1 MRPRERGIALI
12 TAIVLVAIATVI
24 ATAIAFSSA
33 MAARRATTVFGADQ
47 SLLAAEG
54 AEAVA
59 AYLLKQ
65 SMSSGTSAM
74 TGQSGSSS
82 GPAGSSS
89 GGASVTGTAGTTTA
103 ANGSTTTAAQS
114 NAANQITALN
124 QLWARSYG
132 PTQLMPGVVLES
144 FQLEDQQGKFNIN
157 NLAPG
162 PTGATDPVAVQ
173 QFGVLLSL
181 LQIDTKWAGIVADW
195 IDSDVEP
202 NVPYGAEDSVY
213 LSQTP
218 QYRAANEPVSS
229 ISELLATGMGRDI
242 YNRISPYITALP
254 SGPGS
259 AINVC
264 TASGLLLDAISGSIE
279 YSNDP
284 NALSMQRQAE
294 GCFPTLQVFQASL
307 NPQTSSQ
314 LAGRLGQQSS
324 YFRLVCFIT
333 IGTARFRLY
342 SLLQRDLSGQ
352 VRVVLRTFGTE

>member
-1 MRPRERGIALI
+1 MTAHGQRGIALI

-65 SMSSGTSAM
+65 SMSSGPAASP
-74 TGQSGSSS
+74 GSPGSSS
-82 GPAGSSS
+82 GASSSS
-89 GGASVTGTAGTTTA
+89 GGSAAGSGAAAASPAQANAG
-103 ANGSTTTAAQS
+103 GQV
-114 NAANQITALN
+114 TALN

-132 PTQLMPGVVLES
+132 PTQLLPGVMLES
-144 FQLEDQQGKFNIN
+144 FQLEDQQSKFNIN

-162 PTGATDPVAVQ
+162 PSGSTDPLSKQ
-173 QFGVLLSL
+173 QFEVLLSL
-181 LQIDTKWAGIVADW
+181 LNIDTKWAGIVADW
-195 IDSDVEP
+195 IDADIEP
-202 NVPYGAEDSVY
+202 NVPFGAEDSVY
-213 LSQTP
+213 LSLDP
-218 QYRAANEPVSS
+218 QFRAANQPVSS
-229 ISELLATGMGRDI
+229 ISELLATGMGRDV
-242 YNRISPYITALP
+242 YDRIAPFITALP

-264 TASGLLLDAISGSIE
+264 TASGVVLDSISGRQDYIN
-279 YSNDP
+279 NDP
-284 NALSMQRQAE
+284 NALTMQRQSE

-307 NPQTSSQ
+307 NPQTSAQ

-342 SLLQRDLSGQ
+342 SLLQRDPSGQ

>member
-1 MRPRERGIALI
+1 MMRQRERGIALI
-12 TAIVLVAIATVI
+12 TAIVLVAIATVV

-65 SMSSGTSAM
+65 SMSSGSPTKP
-74 TGQSGSSS
+74 GQSGSSS
-82 GPAGSSS
+82 SSGGSSS
-89 GGASVTGTAGTTTA
+89 GGASTSGTATTTTA
-103 ANGSTTTAAQS
+103 ANGSTTSSAS

-124 QLWARSYG
+124 QLWAQHYG
-132 PTQLMPGVVLES
+132 PTELMPGVTLES

-162 PTGATDPVAVQ
+162 PSGATDPVAMAE
-173 QFGVLLSL
+173 FGVLLSL

-202 NVPYGAEDSVY
+202 NTPYGAEDSVY
-213 LSQTP
+213 LAQTP
-218 QYRAANEPVSS
+218 QYRAANEPISS
-229 ISELLATGMGRDI
+229 ISELLATGMGRDV
-242 YNRISPYITALP
+242 YNRIAPYITALP
-254 SGPGS
+254 SGPVS

-264 TASGLLLDAISGSIE
+264 TASGVVLDAISGSIE

-284 NALSMQRQAE
+284 TALATQRQTE

-307 NPQTSSQ
+307 NSQTSAQ

-324 YFRLVCFIT
+324 YFRLICFIT

>member
-1 MRPRERGIALI
+1 MMRRRERGIALI
-12 TAIVLVAIATVI
+12 TAIVLVAIATVV

-65 SMSSGTSAM
+65 SASSGSSASSSSS
-74 TGQSGSSS
+74 GGSGSSS
-82 GPAGSSS
+82 GSSS
-89 GGASVTGTAGTTTA
+89 GGAATSTAGNGATT
-103 ANGSTTTAAQS
+103 SAQS
-114 NAANQITALN
+114 SAVGQVTALN
-124 QLWARSYG
+124 QPWAQSYG
-132 PTQLMPGVVLES
+132 PTQLLPGVTLES

-162 PTGATDPVAVQ
+162 PTGATDPISKQ
-173 QFGVLLSL
+173 EFEGLLSI

-195 IDSDVEP
+195 IDSNVDP
-202 NVPYGAEDSVY
+202 NDPYGAEDSVY
-213 LSQTP
+213 LAQTP

-242 YNRISPYITALP
+242 YDRIAPYITALP

-264 TASGLLLDAISGSIE
+264 TASGVLLDAIIEKQE
-279 YSNDP
+279 YSNTDP
-284 NALSMQRQAE
+284 KALTTQRQAE
-294 GCFPTLQVFQASL
+294 GCFPTLTVLQASL
-307 NPQTSSQ
+307 NAQTSAQ

-352 VRVVLRTFGTE
+352 VHVILRTFGTE

>member
-1 MRPRERGIALI
+1 
-12 TAIVLVAIATVI
+12 
-24 ATAIAFSSA
+24 
-33 MAARRATTVFGADQ
+33 
-47 SLLAAEG
+47 
-54 AEAVA
+54 
-59 AYLLKQ
+59 
-65 SMSSGTSAM
+65 
-74 TGQSGSSS
+74 
-82 GPAGSSS
+82 
-89 GGASVTGTAGTTTA
+89 
-103 ANGSTTTAAQS
+103 
-114 NAANQITALN
+114 
-124 QLWARSYG
+124 
-132 PTQLMPGVVLES
+132 MPGVSLES

-162 PTGATDPVAVQ
+162 PTGATDPIAVQ
-173 QFGVLLSL
+173 QFGVLLSML
-181 LQIDTKWAGIVADW
+181 NIDTKWAGIVADW
-195 IDSDVEP
+195 IDSDITP

-213 LSQTP
+213 LAQTP
-218 QYRAANEPVSS
+218 QYRAANEPITS

-242 YNRISPYITALP
+242 YNQIAPYITALP
-254 SGPGS
+254 SGA

-264 TASGLLLDAISGSIE
+264 TASGLVLDSISGSIE

-284 NALSMQRQAE
+284 NALAMQRQTD

-352 VRVVLRTFGTE
+352 VRVILRTFGTE

>member
-1 MRPRERGIALI
+1 MMRRRERGIALL
-12 TAIVLVAIATVI
+12 TALVLVAIATVV

-65 SMSSGTSAM
+65 SLTGSGTSAG
-74 TGQSGSSS
+74 TSGSSS
-82 GPAGSSS
+82 SSSSGGSSS
-89 GGASVTGTAGTTTA
+89 GSGASTSST
-103 ANGSTTTAAQS
+103 ANGATTSASPS
-114 NAANQITALN
+114 NAPAQATALN
-124 QLWARSYG
+124 QLWAQPYG

-162 PTGATDPVAVQ
+162 PAGSTDPIALEE
-173 QFGVLLSL
+173 FTLLLASL
-181 LQIDTKWAGIVADW
+181 NIDTKWAGIAADW
-195 IDSDVEP
+195 IDSDITP
-202 NVPYGAEDSVY
+202 NVPTGAEDSIY
-213 LSQTP
+213 LAQTP
-218 QYRAANEPVSS
+218 QYRAANEPVTS

-242 YNRISPYITALP
+242 YNRLTPYITALP
-254 SGPGS
+254 SGT

-264 TASGLLLDAISGSIE
+264 TASGLLLDAISAKQDYE
-279 YSNDP
+279 NTDP
-284 NALSMQRQAE
+284 TALMTQRQAE

-307 NPQTSSQ
+307 NPQNSGQ
-314 LAGRLGQQSS
+314 LAGRLGQTSA

-352 VRVVLRTFGTE
+352 VRVILRTFGTE

>member
-1 MRPRERGIALI
+1 MHRSQRGIALI
-12 TAIVLVAIATVI
+12 TAIVLVAIATVL

-65 SMSSGTSAM
+65 SMSSGSSSSS
-74 TGQSGSSS
+74 GGSGSSS
-82 GPAGSSS
+82 GSSSSSS
-89 GGASVTGTAGTTTA
+89 GGASTSTS
-103 ANGSTTTAAQS
+103 ANGATTSNAQS
-114 NAANQITALN
+114 NAGSQVTALN

-132 PTQLMPGVVLES
+132 PTQLLPGVTLES
-144 FQLEDQQGKFNIN
+144 FQIEDQQGKFNIN

-162 PTGATDPVAVQ
+162 PTGTTDPVSLQ
-173 QFGVLLSL
+173 QFSVLLSL

-202 NVPYGAEDSVY
+202 NAPYGAEDSVY
-213 LSQTP
+213 LAQTP
-218 QYRAANEPVSS
+218 QYRTANEPVSS
-229 ISELLATGMGRDI
+229 ISELLATGMGRDL
-242 YNRISPYITALP
+242 YDRIAPYITALP

-259 AINVC
+259 ALNVC
-264 TASGLLLDAISGSIE
+264 TASGLVLDSIAASGSQD
-279 YSNDP
+279 YSNTDP
-284 NALSMQRQAE
+284 KALTTQRQAE

-307 NPQTSSQ
+307 NPQTSAQ

-342 SLLQRDLSGQ
+342 SLLQRDPSGQ

>member
-1 MRPRERGIALI
+1 MRRHGQRGIALI
-12 TAIVLVAIATVI
+12 TAIVLVAIATVV

-65 SMSSGTSAM
+65 SMSSGPATPA
-74 TGQSGSSS
+74 GG
-82 GPAGSSS
+82 AGSSS
-89 GGASVTGTAGTTTA
+89 AAAASSSGGNAAGSAGSA
-103 ANGSTTTAAQS
+103 ANPAQS
-114 NAANQITALN
+114 NAGSQVTALN

-132 PTQLMPGVVLES
+132 PTQLLPGVMLES
-144 FQLEDQQGKFNIN
+144 FQLEDQQAKFNIN

-162 PTGATDPVAVQ
+162 PTGSTDPLSKQ
-173 QFGVLLSL
+173 QFEVLLSL
-181 LQIDTKWAGIVADW
+181 LNIDTKWAGIVADW

-202 NVPYGAEDSVY
+202 NAPFGAEDSVY
-213 LSQTP
+213 LSLDP
-218 QYRAANEPVSS
+218 QFRVANQPVSS
-229 ISELLATGMGRDI
+229 ISELLATGMGREVYD
-242 YNRISPYITALP
+242 RIAPFITALP

-264 TASGLLLDAISGSIE
+264 TASGMVLDSISGRQDYIN
-279 YSNDP
+279 NDP
-284 NALSMQRQAE
+284 NALAMQRQAE

-307 NPQTSSQ
+307 NPQTSAQ

-342 SLLQRDLSGQ
+342 SLLQRDPSGQ

>member
-1 MRPRERGIALI
+1 MTRHGQRGIALI

-65 SMSSGTSAM
+65 SMSSGPAPAPGSPGSA
-74 TGQSGSSS
+74 SGAS
-82 GPAGSSS
+82 GSS
-89 GGASVTGTAGTTTA
+89 GGAAAGSGGSA
-103 ANGSTTTAAQS
+103 ANPAPS
-114 NAANQITALN
+114 NAGGQVTALN

-132 PTQLMPGVVLES
+132 PTQLLPGVMLES
-144 FQLEDQQGKFNIN
+144 FQLEDQQAKFNLN

-162 PTGATDPVAVQ
+162 PTGATDPLSKQ
-173 QFGVLLSL
+173 QFEVLLSL
-181 LQIDTKWAGIVADW
+181 LNVDTKWAGIIADW

-202 NVPYGAEDSVY
+202 NVPFGAEDSVY
-213 LSQTP
+213 LSQDP
-218 QYRAANEPVSS
+218 QFRVANQPVTS
-229 ISELLATGMGRDI
+229 ISELLATGMGRDV
-242 YNRISPYITALP
+242 YDRIAPFVTALP

-264 TASGLLLDAISGSIE
+264 TASGVVLDSMSGRQDYIN
-279 YSNDP
+279 NDP
-284 NALSMQRQAE
+284 NALTMQRQSE

-307 NPQTSSQ
+307 NPQTSGQ

-342 SLLQRDLSGQ
+342 SLLQRDPSGQ